1 VRLVAPLV
9 HAAGSTRSREFLR
22 DFGSDRR
29 KREVRND
36 IGLMRKENAT
46 TIPVESPS
54 GFSHLYER
62 TVTDVF
68 SYLASRVGDWAAAED
83 LTQDVFVAG
92 ARRDAAGDV
101 VDLAWLIGVAR
112 HKLVDHWRAQARHDR
127 NLALVHSSEQT
138 HPVEESGTIDP
149 DRASVVLAG
158 LNPTYRAALV
168 LRHVDG
174 LSVSA
179 VAGHLQRSVEATEQV
194 LSRARAAFRDKYQ
207 GAIGE

>member
-1 VRLVAPLV
+1 
-9 HAAGSTRSREFLR
+9 
-22 DFGSDRR
+22 
-29 KREVRND
+29 
-36 IGLMRKENAT
+36 MRKVEAT
-46 TIPVESPS
+46 TTVAVGSPC
-54 GFSHLYER
+54 GFVALYER

-92 ARRDAAGDV
+92 ARRVAAGDV

-112 HKLVDHWRAQARHDR
+112 HKLVDHWRAQARRDR
-127 NLALVHSSEQT
+127 NLALAHSSEQT
-138 HPVEESGTIDP
+138 HRVEESGSIDP
-149 DRASVVLAG
+149 DLAAVVLAG

-168 LRHVDG
+168 LRHVDE

-179 VAGHLQRSVEATEQV
+179 VADHLQRSVEATEQV

>member
-1 VRLVAPLV
+1 M
-9 HAAGSTRSREFLR
+9 R
-22 DFGSDRR
+22 DV
-29 KREVRND
+29 E
-36 IGLMRKENAT
+36 AT
-46 TIPVESPS
+46 VTVPEGNRW
-54 GFSHLYER
+54 GFVSLYER
-62 TVTDVF
+62 TVTDVY

-92 ARRDAAGDV
+92 ARHVAAGNV

-127 NLALVHSSEQT
+127 NLALAQSSDPTRSREDS
-138 HPVEESGTIDP
+138 VAIDP
-149 DRASVVLAG
+149 GLAAVVLAD

-179 VAGHLQRSVEATEQV
+179 VADHLERTVEATEQV
-194 LSRARAAFRDKYQ
+194 LSRARAAFRDKYR
-207 GAIGE
+207 GATGD

>member
-1 VRLVAPLV
+1 MA
-9 HAAGSTRSREFLR
+9 T
-22 DFGSDRR
+22 
-29 KREVRND
+29 
-36 IGLMRKENAT
+36 T
-46 TIPVESPS
+46 TIPAGGPG
-54 GFSHLYER
+54 GFVALYER

-92 ARRDAAGDV
+92 ARRVAAGDV

-127 NLALVHSSEQT
+127 NLALAHSSEQT
-138 HPVEESGTIDP
+138 RRVEESASIDP
-149 DRASVVLAG
+149 GLAAVALAG

-179 VAGHLQRSVEATEQV
+179 VADHLQRSVEATEQV

>member
-1 VRLVAPLV
+1 M
-9 HAAGSTRSREFLR
+9 
-22 DFGSDRR
+22 
-29 KREVRND
+29 RND
-36 IGLMRKENAT
+36 VGLMRKQVAT
-46 TIPVESPS
+46 TIHVESPS
-54 GFSHLYER
+54 GFVDLYER

-68 SYLASRVGDWAAAED
+68 SYLASRVGDWATAED

-101 VDLAWLIGVAR
+101 VDLAWLIAVAR

-127 NLALVHSSEQT
+127 NLALAHSSEQT
-138 HPVEESGTIDP
+138 RSVEESASIDP

-179 VAGHLQRSVEATEQV
+179 VADHLQRSVEATEQV

>member
-1 VRLVAPLV
+1 MRNVEATMTVPE
-9 HAAGSTRSREFLR
+9 RSQW
-22 DFGSDRR
+22 
-29 KREVRND
+29 
-36 IGLMRKENAT
+36 
-46 TIPVESPS
+46 
-54 GFSHLYER
+54 GFVSLYER
-62 TVTDVF
+62 TVTDVY

-92 ARRDAAGDV
+92 ARHVAAGDL

-112 HKLVDHWRAQARHDR
+112 HKLVDYWRAQERHDR
-127 NLALVHSSEQT
+127 NLALAHSEQT
-138 HPVEESGTIDP
+138 RRVEQSASIDP
-149 DRASVVLAG
+149 GVAAMVLAG

-179 VAGHLQRSVEATEQV
+179 VADHLERSVEATEQV

-207 GAIGE
+207 GATGE

>member
-1 VRLVAPLV
+1 
-9 HAAGSTRSREFLR
+9 
-22 DFGSDRR
+22 
-29 KREVRND
+29 
-36 IGLMRKENAT
+36 MRKQEAT

-54 GFSHLYER
+54 GFVDLYER

-92 ARRDAAGDV
+92 ARRVAAGDV

-112 HKLVDHWRAQARHDR
+112 HKLVDHWRAQARRDR
-127 NLALVHSSEQT
+127 NLALAHSSEQARS
-138 HPVEESGTIDP
+138 VEDLASIDP
-149 DRASVVLAG
+149 DRASLVLAS

-179 VAGHLQRSVEATEQV
+179 VAEHLQRSVEATEQV